1 MHKTLVFTIKVKVT
15 IRGQGSSRF
24 FSFTKKTTVVDIIKL
39 RAKGN
44 SNAVIFFFRIKV
56 LLPKVRVTVRA

>member
-44 SNAVIFFFRIKV
+44 SNAVGFFFQN
-56 LLPKVRVTVRA
+56 